1 MAWTTDQESL
11 HRHVE
16 DDEALLRLY
25 TAEARRQARGDWRV
39 YQRLHACHR
48 CMVDYNTQ
56 ALANDKVHDP
66 ATLRALLQGV
76 GMTGR
81 CAIMW
86 MFYDPQDHSTQQPM
100 LGSGPLSASLHECRA
115 ALIDT
120 MLSTPSGGEA
130 GSCRASV
137 STWRGRSAPML
148 SASPP
153 RCSIRMLPASHS
165 ASSAPAP
172 RPPGRAK
179 IPACGRRR

>member
-25 TAEARRQARGDWRV
+25 TTEARRQARGDWRV
-39 YQRLHACHR
+39 YQRLHACHC

-66 ATLRALLQGV
+66 ATLRALFQGV

-86 MFYDPQDHSTQQPM
+86 AGREQGSWVALLVRVTQA
-100 LGSGPLSASLHECRA
+100 GIARA
-115 ALIDT
+115 L
-120 MLSTPSGGEA
+120 PS
-130 GSCRASV
+130 
-137 STWRGRSAPML
+137 
-148 SASPP
+148 
-153 RCSIRMLPASHS
+153 RMD
-165 ASSAPAP
+165 
-172 RPPGRAK
+172 
-179 IPACGRRR
+179 